1 MARKRNEALDDNDD
15 VEVAVSAFESDAR
28 QSDDD
33 VSNVDDVP
41 LFSGVEFKDS
51 KAVNKIRVMKLDAP
65 GAGYKGEVPISS
77 TLETIGGMYGDGLY
91 KIEAVSLKGRVLRTR
106 EERIS
111 LGIGANAQTAANQAP
126 PAANGLTPALVD
138 KLIALASA
146 NGATA
151 TTQAREFT
159 ALVTTQTESAALRE
173 REFMQGANA
182 SQQQYFAAMAAQM
195 QANFTQMMAMMSA
208 SHQHTLESLSATL
221 GRRDDEGGSVERM
234 LALFSQGLQMGRGL
248 SSGEDDEPPFWQQIA
263 GTGAQLLAGIQQ
275 KQLASPANG
284 SSKRAKPA
292 VSTKGKKVSSE
303 ARTLIQLAGA
313 LRKRGIDPATALRM
327 VENGAYPSQPELEP
341 DDSPDDESG
350 EPDDDSEGDDDSESR
365 GEPARPIFI
374 GGGDSDAD
382 S

>member
-1 MARKRNEALDDNDD
+1 MAKRRNEALDDSDN
-15 VEVAVSAFESDAR
+15 VELAVAAFETDAR
-28 QSDDD
+28 ASDDE

-106 EERIS
+106 EERIA
-111 LGIGANAQTAANQAP
+111 LGISANAQSTANQAP
-126 PAANGLTPALVD
+126 PASNGLTPALVD
-138 KLIALASA
+138 RLLALASA
-146 NGATA
+146 NGITA

-159 ALVTTQTESAALRE
+159 TLVTSQTESAALRE

-182 SQQQYFAAMAAQM
+182 SQQQYFAAMASQM
-195 QANFTQMMAMMSA
+195 QANFAQMMAMMQT
-208 SHQHTLESLSATL
+208 SHQHTLESLAATL
-221 GRRDDEGGSVERM
+221 GRRDDDGNGVERM

-275 KQLASPANG
+275 KQLAAPANG
-284 SSKRAKPA
+284 APKRAKL
-292 VSTKGKKVSSE
+292 VSSPKGKKVSSE
-303 ARTLIQLAGA
+303 ARTLVQLAGA

-327 VENGAYPSQPELEP
+327 VENGAYPTQSEPEP
-341 DDSPDDESG
+341 DDSADDESG
-350 EPDDDSEGDDDSESR
+350 DADTDSEADDDSESR

-374 GGGDSDAD
+374 GGGDSDED